1 MPSSGEKDDN
11 ECENATQPCGEHAN
25 CTNTVGSYF
34 CMCMPGFKSS
44 NGQQTF
50 VPNDGTSCV
59 DVDECSNEGTVAC
72 GDHAKCENVD
82 GGFNCSCKEGY
93 QPSTGKLQ
101 FKPNDGTSCQENP
114 KAKCEL
120 FKDCIT
126 EHINRTLARIS
137 HLKTPLEMLQEI
149 NKNTLGPLL
158 PVDVVSYVEALSYS
172 SRNTIRD
179 SVSDNEALRN
189 TTINVLVNTVNN
201 FLQKDKITVWEALPV
216 DNQRRSLTKLLHT
229 AEQATLLMSQNFKR
243 TTQLDANASD
253 IALKVFAFDSHHMKH
268 IHPHVYTEG
277 DYIKISP
284 KKRKESH
291 PNAAFAWMCIEGIH
305 LYLIVV
311 GVIYN
316 KGFLHKNFYVFGYV
330 SPAVVVG
337 ISAALGYKYYGTTE
351 VCWLSTKNNFIWSFI
366 GPACLIILVNLLAF
380 GVIIYKVFRHTA
392 MLKPEVSC
400 YENIRSCARGA
411 LALLF
416 LLGATW
422 IFGVLHVVQGS
433 VVTAYLFTIF
443 NAFQGMFIF
452 IFLCVLSRKDGKA
465 DCFKTIAKLLLGVGE
480 MSVEVPIMVFISIYF
495 EPAAP
500 VIIFTSKI
508 ENVKAIFHA
517 SLPNFILVSGN
528 DRYFNMFCTVSI
540 ILHGNH
546 FFAEPDFSENKVYTF
561 DYESTLLGGLPEKGL
576 ARAGIRLKSKVEI
589 SGIGPKLCLIRIHSI
604 EAAEYNGVW
613 PTSSFSRSLKLTQV
627 LTGQLSNPI
636 KFEYSNGHVGNIM
649 APDSVSDDGLNIYRG
664 IMNVLE
670 LSIKKMQHSYS
681 LQEAGIGGI
690 CNTTYAI
697 QENKRANLVYVTK
710 SKDLNSC
717 EEKVQIVTGSA
728 YTYPCQTCQKRNKNS
743 QATATY
749 NYKIKYTRSEAV
761 ITQADVEEIHQF
773 APFNE
778 ITGGNAIVQA
788 RQKLTL
794 TDVQKQR
801 AEVPPKEYQNRG
813 SLQYE
818 FGSELLQLPVHLFK
832 IKDVESQIGESLQDL
847 VEATSDQLPSDAPA
861 KALKLMH
868 LFRAANEEN
877 YESVWKQFSSRPVYR
892 RYILDII
899 PAVASH
905 RALRFLRH
913 KMERQELTNW
923 EAAQT
928 LLVALHS
935 CTPTR
940 DVMEEATLLHGFA
953 GEALSKSSSEEISLS
968 LKALGNVGH
977 PASIKHIKKFLPGY
991 AAGAS
996 DLPLKVHATAVMA
1009 LKNIGLKDPKMV
1021 QTITLE
1027 IFLNHKIHPRI
1038 RMLAVVVL
1046 LETKPGLPIVMTLA
1060 DAVLKEPSMQVASFI
1075 YSHLRALGRSTAPDL
1090 QVMAS
1095 ACRMA
1100 IRALSPK
1107 FDRSGYQF
1115 SKVFR
1120 FSVFKEFLMSGLAAK
1135 YLVLNNAGSLIPT
1148 MAMSQLRTHFLGRV
1162 ADPLEVG
1169 ITVEGLQ
1176 EMFAKG
1182 YSPDK
1187 DWENDYDFKKILKT
1201 LSDWKAFSSDQ
1212 PSASV
1217 SLKMFGQE
1225 LFFCGLDKNA
1235 IQNALQAWSGS
1246 DEKIPSLRR
1255 IISSL
1260 QSGVG
1265 RQWTKALL
1273 SSEIRRIVPT
1283 CTGFPTETSFYY
1295 SSITKVAGNVQVQIT
1310 PSPKSDFRLT
1320 DLLNANIRLRSKMSL
1335 SMAKEMTFVMG
1346 INTRTIQAGLEAHT
1360 KMNAHV
1366 PVNVVAAVNVKE
1378 KNIKIELPPCKDE
1391 TNIISIRSK
1400 TFAVT
1405 RNIGDLAASK
1415 MTPVLLP
1422 EAVPDIMKMSFDSD
1436 SASGETDKIRERQS
1450 AEAVSS
1456 GNLFSFGHSSSQ
1468 KEPFVQSVCS
1478 NASTFGVQVCIER
1491 KSIHAAFI
1499 KNMPLYYLV
1508 GEHALRV
1515 SFKPVPL
1522 KLPLEIPGL
1531 PVLARDYAHSRN
1543 AFLPHSPEQRFP
1555 SSPSNATQHGQRQA
1569 ERIYACRVC
1578 LMHPESLDLGLYTE
1592 APIEKIQVTIQAGD
1606 QAPTK
1611 MIRLVKFEDPEAQSS
1626 SRKEAIKRL
1635 KKILDDTD
1643 DQGTRKHRSS
1653 SSSASSTSG
1662 STESTTSSPSSSN
1675 SDERASQ
1682 GRTQIN
1688 MKIRQSK
1695 AKEKKFYPFGESS
1708 SSSSSGSSS
1717 SSSSGGKS
1725 SSSSSK
1731 SSSSSSSGSSS
1742 DSSSSKSNS
1751 SSSKSSSSSS
1761 KNSSSSSNKSSSSS
1775 SKDSSSSSK
1784 SSSSSSKSSNS
1795 SSKHSRSSKSSSSS
1809 SKSSSSSSK
1818 SSSSS
1823 SSSSSKSSSSS
1834 SKSSSSSSSSKSSSS
1849 SSSSKNS
1856 SSQGSSS
1863 SKSRSNSSEDS
1874 RSSSSS
1880 STGSSSSSKASGIK
1894 HKAKKQSKTTSFPR
1908 ASTAEG
1914 DRSVHE
1920 QKQKT
1925 QSSSSSSR
1933 STSSGISSS
1942 ESSAASHRQSKH
1954 DKRAETK
1961 HVKSQINSLSS
1972 YDSSTE
1978 RELHLPKVYRLRF
1991 RSAHIHWR
1999 NFLGDII
2006 PPGITIV
2013 AQAVRSDNKNQGY
2026 QATAYVRS
2034 DAAKVDVQLVVVQ
2047 LAETNWKACAD
2058 AVILPLKAQVRLRW
2072 GQECQDYRIA
2082 AVATTGLLAR
2092 KPAAQLKVQWG
2103 KLPSWIKKTSTA
2115 FMQYLPGAAIMLGF
2129 SEAHQRNPSQEFIV
2143 RAAATSPRTI
2153 DTVIKAPGVTLYCQA
2168 LRLPFTLPLGPSPT
2182 YKTRDITAWNLFP
2195 EIASQIAQE
2204 DQSTCEIRERDFKT
2218 FDRVSYSY
2226 SFNKSCNLIVA
2237 QDCTV
2242 HPKFIITTRK
2252 VDPQSF
2258 SREVHIN
2265 TTSANITIC
2274 PAANSSLLV
2283 ACNEE
2288 QVLSHGGV
2296 SQYEKDNVKIYKSGT
2311 TVIVEVP
2318 ALGLKKV
2325 TFDGVNLKVTVSSW
2339 MRGKTCGVCSN
2350 NDREKHNELLM
2361 PNHRLAHSCSAFV
2374 HSWVLLEETCSGGC
2388 KLQRS
2393 YVKLNRNPT
2402 IDGEEST
2409 CYSVDPVLKCMKNCT
2424 PIEKTSVKVGFH
2436 CFPKVNNSF
2445 TLLTETAVSLLEW
2458 QRSSDKKSASED
2470 VVESVD
2476 ADIDCTC
2483 TGVCS

>member
-1 MPSSGEKDDN
+1 
-11 ECENATQPCGEHAN
+11 
-25 CTNTVGSYF
+25 
-34 CMCMPGFKSS
+34 
-44 NGQQTF
+44 
-50 VPNDGTSCV
+50 
-59 DVDECSNEGTVAC
+59 
-72 GDHAKCENVD
+72 
-82 GGFNCSCKEGY
+82 
-93 QPSTGKLQ
+93 
-101 FKPNDGTSCQENP
+101 
-114 KAKCEL
+114 
-120 FKDCIT
+120 
-126 EHINRTLARIS
+126 
-137 HLKTPLEMLQEI
+137 
-149 NKNTLGPLL
+149 
-158 PVDVVSYVEALSYS
+158 
-172 SRNTIRD
+172 
-179 SVSDNEALRN
+179 
-189 TTINVLVNTVNN
+189 
-201 FLQKDKITVWEALPV
+201 
-216 DNQRRSLTKLLHT
+216 
-229 AEQATLLMSQNFKR
+229 
-243 TTQLDANASD
+243 
-253 IALKVFAFDSHHMKH
+253 
-268 IHPHVYTEG
+268 
-277 DYIKISP
+277 
-284 KKRKESH
+284 
-291 PNAAFAWMCIEGIH
+291 
-305 LYLIVV
+305 
-311 GVIYN
+311 
-316 KGFLHKNFYVFGYV
+316 
-330 SPAVVVG
+330 
-337 ISAALGYKYYGTTE
+337 
-351 VCWLSTKNNFIWSFI
+351 
-366 GPACLIILVNLLAF
+366 
-380 GVIIYKVFRHTA
+380 
-392 MLKPEVSC
+392 
-400 YENIRSCARGA
+400 
-411 LALLF
+411 
-416 LLGATW
+416 
-422 IFGVLHVVQGS
+422 
-433 VVTAYLFTIF
+433 
-443 NAFQGMFIF
+443 
-452 IFLCVLSRKDGKA
+452 
-465 DCFKTIAKLLLGVGE
+465 
-480 MSVEVPIMVFISIYF
+480 
-495 EPAAP
+495 
-500 VIIFTSKI
+500 
-508 ENVKAIFHA
+508 
-517 SLPNFILVSGN
+517 
-528 DRYFNMFCTVSI
+528 YFNMFC
-540 ILHGNH
+540 ILFLMFYGNH

-561 DYESTLLGGLPEKGL
+561 NYESTLLSGLPEKGL
-576 ARAGIRLKSKVEI
+576 ARAGIRIKSKVEI

-664 IMNVLE
+664 IINVLE
-670 LSIKKMQHSYS
+670 LSMKKMQHSYS

-728 YTYPCQTCQKRNKNS
+728 YTHPCQTCQKRNKNS

-778 ITGGNAIVQA
+778 ITGGNAIVEA

-813 SLQYE
+813 TLQYE
-818 FGSELLQLPVHLFK
+818 FGSELLQLPVHLFR
-832 IKDVESQIGESLQDL
+832 IHDVESQIEESLQDL

-877 YESVWKQFSSRPVYR
+877 YESVWKQFSSRPAYR
-892 RYILDII
+892 RCILDII

-913 KMERQELTNW
+913 KMERQELSNW

-928 LLVALHS
+928 VLVALHS
-935 CTPTR
+935 STPTR
-940 DVMEEATLLHGFA
+940 DVMEEATLIVKKHCPRSSTVLGKVCHLSYASLCHKQCTSSDSCSECLQLLHGFA
-953 GEALSKSSSEEISLS
+953 GEALSKSSTEEISLA

-977 PASIKHIKKFLPGY
+977 PASIKHIKKFLSGY

-996 DLPLKVHATAVMA
+996 DLPLKVHVTAVMA

-1021 QTITLE
+1021 QSITLE
-1027 IFLNHKIHPRI
+1027 IFLNHKIHPRV
-1038 RMLAVVVL
+1038 RMLAAVVL
-1046 LETKPGLPIVMTLA
+1046 LETKPGLPIVMMLA

-1090 QVMAS
+1090 QVLAS

-1100 IRALSPK
+1100 VRALSPK

-1120 FSVFKEFLMSGLAAK
+1120 FSIFKEFLMSGLAAK
-1135 YLVLNNAGSLIPT
+1135 YLVLNNAGSLIPK
-1148 MAMSQLRTHFLGRV
+1148 MAMFQLRTHFLGRV

-1182 YSPDK
+1182 YSPDRN
-1187 DWENDYDFKKILKT
+1187 WENDYDFKKIMKM
-1201 LSDWKAFSSDQ
+1201 LSDWKAFSSEK
-1212 PSASV
+1212 PFASGY
-1217 SLKMFGQE
+1217 LKMFGQE
-1225 LFFCGLDKNA
+1225 LFFGGLDKNA
-1235 IQNALQAWSGS
+1235 IQNALQAWYGS

-1273 SSEIRRIVPT
+1273 SSEIRHIVPT

-1295 SSITKVAGNVQVQIT
+1295 SSITKVAGNVQAQIT

-1320 DLLNANIRLRSKMSL
+1320 ELLNANIRLRSKMSL

-1346 INTRTIQAGLEAHT
+1346 INTHMIQAGLEAHT
-1360 KMNAHV
+1360 RMNAYV
-1366 PVNVVAAVNVKE
+1366 PVSVVATAHMKE
-1378 KNIKIELPPCKDE
+1378 KNIKIEIPPCKDE
-1391 TNIISIRSK
+1391 TNIISVRSK

-1436 SASGETDKIRERQS
+1436 STSGETDNIRDRQS
-1450 AEAVSS
+1450 AEDVSS
-1456 GNLFSFGHSSSQ
+1456 GDLFSFGHSSSR
-1468 KEPFVQSVCS
+1468 KEPFVQSMCS
-1478 NASTFGVQVCIER
+1478 NASTFGVQACIQR
-1491 KSIHAAFI
+1491 KSVHAAFI
-1499 KNMPLYYLV
+1499 KNMPVYYLV
-1508 GEHALRV
+1508 GEHALKM
-1515 SFKPVPL
+1515 SFKPV
-1522 KLPLEIPGL
+1522 
-1531 PVLARDYAHSRN
+1531 
-1543 AFLPHSPEQRFP
+1543 
-1555 SSPSNATQHGQRQA
+1555 
-1569 ERIYACRVC
+1569 
-1578 LMHPESLDLGLYTE
+1578 YTE

-1611 MIRLVKFEDPEAQSS
+1611 MVRLVTFEDPESQAS

-1643 DQGTRKHRSS
+1643 DQGTRKYRSS
-1653 SSSASSTSG
+1653 SSSAGSTSG
-1662 STESTTSSPSSSN
+1662 SAESTTSSPSSSD
-1675 SDERASQ
+1675 SGDRASR
-1682 GRTQIN
+1682 GGTQITL
-1688 MKIRQSK
+1688 KTKQSK
-1695 AKEKKFYPFGESS
+1695 AKEKKFYPFGDSSSSS

-1717 SSSSGGKS
+1717 SSSS
-1725 SSSSSK
+1725 
-1731 SSSSSSSGSSS
+1731 SSGSSS
-1742 DSSSSKSNS
+1742 DSS
-1751 SSSKSSSSSS
+1751 
-1761 KNSSSSSNKSSSSS
+1761 
-1775 SKDSSSSSK
+1775 
-1784 SSSSSSKSSNS
+1784 
-1795 SSKHSRSSKSSSSS
+1795 SSKSSSSS

-1823 SSSSSKSSSSS
+1823 SKSSSSSSQSSSSS

-1849 SSSSKNS
+1849 SGKSH
-1856 SSQGSSS
+1856 SSS
-1863 SKSRSNSSEDS
+1863 SE
-1874 RSSSSS
+1874 
-1880 STGSSSSSKASGIK
+1880 SSSSSKASGIK
-1894 HKAKKQSKTTSFPR
+1894 YKAKKQSKTISFPQ

-1914 DRSVHE
+1914 ERSVRE
-1920 QKQKT
+1920 QQHKT
-1925 QSSSSSSR
+1925 QSSSR
-1933 STSSGISSS
+1933 STRSGTSSSS
-1942 ESSAASHRQSKH
+1942 ESSGPSHRHGKYN
-1954 DKRAETK
+1954 KRVERK
-1961 HVKSQINSLSS
+1961 HVKSQINSHSS
-1972 YDSSTE
+1972 YDTSTE
-1978 RELHLPKVYRLRF
+1978 WELHLPKVYRLHF
-1991 RSAHIHWR
+1991 RAAHIHWHPHHKISSSSSSSSSESGSSFRNSSSSSRSSHLNSRSSSSSSSSSSHHGENSAHSSRRSKRVRIHHHSHGSSLTRER
-1999 NFLGDII
+1999 NFLGDVI

-2058 AVILPLKAQVRLRW
+2058 AVILPLKAQARLRW
-2072 GQECQDYRIA
+2072 GKECQDYRIA
-2082 AVATTGLLAR
+2082 AVATTGQLAR

-2103 KLPSWIKKTSTA
+2103 KLPSWIKKTSMA
-2115 FMQYLPGAAIMLGF
+2115 FMQYVPGAALMLGF
-2129 SEAHQRNPSQEFIV
+2129 SEAHQRNPSHEFIL

-2153 DTVIKAPGVTLYCQA
+2153 DAVIKIPGVTLYCQA
-2168 LRLPFTLPLGPSPT
+2168 LRLPFTLPLGASPT
-2182 YKTRDITAWNLFP
+2182 YETRDITAWNLFP

-2204 DQSTCEIRERDFKT
+2204 DQSTCEIREQDFKT
-2218 FDRVSYSY
+2218 FDRVSNSY
-2226 SFNKSCNLIVA
+2226 SFNKSCNLVVV
-2237 QDCTV
+2237 QDCTE

-2265 TTSANITIC
+2265 TTSVNITIC

-2288 QVLSHGGV
+2288 RVLSHSGV
-2296 SQYEKDNVKIYKSGT
+2296 SEYEKDNVKIFKSGT
-2311 TVIVEVP
+2311 TVIVEIP
-2318 ALGLKKV
+2318 SLGLNKV
-2325 TFDGVNLKVTVSSW
+2325 TFDGVNLKVTAASW
-2339 MRGKTCGVCSN
+2339 MRGKTCGVCGN

-2361 PNHRLAHSCSAFV
+2361 PNQRLAHSCSAFV

-2409 CYSVDPVLKCMKNCT
+2409 CYSVDPVLKCMKDCT

-2436 CFPKVNNSF
+2436 CFPK
-2445 TLLTETAVSLLEW
+2445 ETAVSLLEW

-2483 TGVCS
+2483 TGDCS

>member
-1 MPSSGEKDDN
+1 
-11 ECENATQPCGEHAN
+11 CF
-25 CTNTVGSYF
+25 NT
-34 CMCMPGFKSS
+34 
-44 NGQQTF
+44 
-50 VPNDGTSCV
+50 
-59 DVDECSNEGTVAC
+59 
-72 GDHAKCENVD
+72 
-82 GGFNCSCKEGY
+82 
-93 QPSTGKLQ
+93 
-101 FKPNDGTSCQENP
+101 
-114 KAKCEL
+114 
-120 FKDCIT
+120 
-126 EHINRTLARIS
+126 
-137 HLKTPLEMLQEI
+137 
-149 NKNTLGPLL
+149 
-158 PVDVVSYVEALSYS
+158 
-172 SRNTIRD
+172 
-179 SVSDNEALRN
+179 
-189 TTINVLVNTVNN
+189 
-201 FLQKDKITVWEALPV
+201 
-216 DNQRRSLTKLLHT
+216 
-229 AEQATLLMSQNFKR
+229 
-243 TTQLDANASD
+243 
-253 IALKVFAFDSHHMKH
+253 
-268 IHPHVYTEG
+268 
-277 DYIKISP
+277 
-284 KKRKESH
+284 
-291 PNAAFAWMCIEGIH
+291 
-305 LYLIVV
+305 
-311 GVIYN
+311 
-316 KGFLHKNFYVFGYV
+316 
-330 SPAVVVG
+330 
-337 ISAALGYKYYGTTE
+337 
-351 VCWLSTKNNFIWSFI
+351 
-366 GPACLIILVNLLAF
+366 
-380 GVIIYKVFRHTA
+380 
-392 MLKPEVSC
+392 
-400 YENIRSCARGA
+400 
-411 LALLF
+411 
-416 LLGATW
+416 
-422 IFGVLHVVQGS
+422 
-433 VVTAYLFTIF
+433 
-443 NAFQGMFIF
+443 
-452 IFLCVLSRKDGKA
+452 
-465 DCFKTIAKLLLGVGE
+465 
-480 MSVEVPIMVFISIYF
+480 
-495 EPAAP
+495 
-500 VIIFTSKI
+500 
-508 ENVKAIFHA
+508 
-517 SLPNFILVSGN
+517 
-528 DRYFNMFCTVSI
+528 FCTVSI
-540 ILHGNH
+540 IFHGNH
-546 FFAEPDFSENKVYTF
+546 FFTEPDFSENKVYTF
-561 DYESTLLGGLPEKGL
+561 DYESTLLSGLPERGL
-576 ARAGIRLKSKVEI
+576 ARAGIRIKSKVEI

-613 PTSSFSRSLKLTQV
+613 PTSSFSRSLKLSQV

-636 KFEYSNGHVGNIM
+636 KFEYSNGHVGNLM

-664 IMNVLE
+664 VINVLE

-697 QENKRANLVYVTK
+697 QENKKANLVYVTK

-728 YTYPCQTCQKRNKNS
+728 NTHPCQACQKRNKNS

-794 TDVQKQR
+794 TDVQKER

-813 SLQYE
+813 SLRYE
-818 FGSELLQLPVHLFK
+818 FGSELLQLPIHLFR
-832 IKDVESQIGESLQDL
+832 IKDVESQIEESLQDL
-847 VEATSDQLPSDAPA
+847 VETTSDQLPSDAPA

-877 YESVWKQFSSRPVYR
+877 YESVWKQFSSRPAYR

-905 RALRFLRH
+905 RALRFLRRR
-913 KMERQELTNW
+913 MERQELTSW

-935 CTPTR
+935 STPTR
-940 DVMEEATLLHGFA
+940 DVMEEATLIVRKHCPRSSTVLGKVCHLSYASLCHKQCSSADSCSECLQLLHGFA
-953 GEALSKSSSEEISLS
+953 GEALSKSSTEEISLA

-977 PASIKHIKKFLPGY
+977 PASIKPIKKFLPGY

-1021 QTITLE
+1021 QAVTLE
-1027 IFLNHKIHPRI
+1027 LFLNHKMHPRV
-1038 RMLAVVVL
+1038 RMLAAVVL
-1046 LETKPGLPIVMTLA
+1046 LETKPGLPIMMILA

-1100 IRALSPK
+1100 VRALSPR
-1107 FDRSGYQF
+1107 FDTSGYQF

-1148 MAMSQLRTHFLGRV
+1148 MVMSQLRTHFLGRV

-1182 YSPDK
+1182 YSPDR
-1187 DWENDYDFKKILKT
+1187 DWENEYDFKKILKT
-1201 LSDWKAFSSDQ
+1201 LSDWKAFSSDK
-1212 PSASV
+1212 PFASGY
-1217 SLKMFGQE
+1217 LKMFGQE
-1225 LFFCGLDKNA
+1225 LFFGVLDKNA
-1235 IQNALQAWSGS
+1235 IQNALQAWYGS
-1246 DEKIPSLRR
+1246 DEKNPSLRR

-1295 SSITKVAGNVQVQIT
+1295 SSITKAAGNAQAQIT
-1310 PSPKSDFRLT
+1310 PSPKSDFRLSE
-1320 DLLNANIRLRSKMSL
+1320 LLNANIRLRSKMSL

-1346 INTRTIQAGLEAHT
+1346 INTRTVQAGLEART
-1360 KMNAHV
+1360 KVNAHV
-1366 PVNVVAAVNVKE
+1366 PVNVVAMVNMKE
-1378 KNIKIELPPCKDE
+1378 KNIKIEIPPCKDE
-1391 TNIISIRSK
+1391 TDIISVRSK

-1436 SASGETDKIRERQS
+1436 SASGETDNIRDRQS
-1450 AEAVSS
+1450 AEDISS
-1456 GNLFSFGHSSSQ
+1456 GNPFSFGRSSSQ
-1468 KEPFVQSVCS
+1468 KEPFVQSMCS
-1478 NASTFGVQVCIER
+1478 NASTFGVQVCLER
-1491 KSIHAAFI
+1491 KSVHAAFI
-1499 KNMPLYYLV
+1499 KNVPLYYLI
-1508 GEHALRV
+1508 GEHALRM
-1515 SFKPVPL
+1515 SLKPV
-1522 KLPLEIPGL
+1522 
-1531 PVLARDYAHSRN
+1531 
-1543 AFLPHSPEQRFP
+1543 
-1555 SSPSNATQHGQRQA
+1555 
-1569 ERIYACRVC
+1569 
-1578 LMHPESLDLGLYTE
+1578 YTE

-1611 MIRLVKFEDPEAQSS
+1611 MVRLVTFEDPEAQAS

-1635 KKILDDTD
+1635 KKILGDTD
-1643 DQGTRKHRSS
+1643 DQGMRKHRSS

-1662 STESTTSSPSSSN
+1662 SAESTTSSPSSSD
-1675 SDERASQ
+1675 SDGRASQ
-1682 GRTQIN
+1682 RDTQIN
-1688 MKIRQSK
+1688 LKTRQSK
-1695 AKEKKFYPFGESS
+1695 AKEKKFYPFGDSSSSSS

-1717 SSSSGGKS
+1717 D
-1725 SSSSSK
+1725 SSSSK

-1742 DSSSSKSNS
+1742 DSSSSKS
-1751 SSSKSSSSSS
+1751 SSSSSS
-1761 KNSSSSSNKSSSSS
+1761 GSSS
-1775 SKDSSSSSK
+1775 DSSSSG
-1784 SSSSSSKSSNS
+1784 SSSDSS
-1795 SSKHSRSSKSSSSS
+1795 SSKSSSSS

-1823 SSSSSKSSSSS
+1823 SSS
-1834 SKSSSSSSSSKSSSS
+1834 
-1849 SSSSKNS
+1849 
-1856 SSQGSSS
+1856 G
-1863 SKSRSNSSEDS
+1863 
-1874 RSSSSS
+1874 
-1880 STGSSSSSKASGIK
+1880 SSKASAIK
-1894 HKAKKQSKTTSFPR
+1894 HKAKKQSKTTSFAL
-1908 ASTAEG
+1908 ASAAEG
-1914 DRSVHE
+1914 EGSFRE
-1920 QKQKT
+1920 QKPKT

-1933 STSSGISSS
+1933 STSSGTSSS
-1942 ESSAASHRQSKH
+1942 ESSGASHRRSTY
-1954 DKRAETK
+1954 DKRAERED
-1961 HVKSQINSLSS
+1961 VKSQINSLSS
-1972 YDSSTE
+1972 YDISTE

-1991 RSAHIHWR
+1991 RSAHVHWHPDHKGSSSSSSSSSSSEPGSSHRNSSSSSSSSSSSHHHGENSAHSSRRSRRVSSHHHSHSSSLARER

-2006 PPGITIV
+2006 PPGITVV
-2013 AQAVRSDNKNQGY
+2013 AQAVRSDNRNQGY

-2058 AVILPLKAQVRLRW
+2058 AVILPLKAQARLRW
-2072 GQECQDYRIA
+2072 GKECQDYRIA
-2082 AVATTGLLAR
+2082 AVATTGQLAR

-2115 FMQYLPGAAIMLGF
+2115 FMQYVPGAALMLGF
-2129 SEAHQRNPSQEFIV
+2129 SEAHQRNPSHEFIV

-2153 DTVIKAPGVTLYCQA
+2153 DAVIKAPGVTLYCQA
-2168 LRLPFTLPLGPSPT
+2168 LRLPFTLPLGPSPAYET
-2182 YKTRDITAWNLFP
+2182 QDITAWNLFP
-2195 EIASQIAQE
+2195 QIASQIAQE
-2204 DQSTCEIRERDFKT
+2204 DQSTCEVRERDFKT
-2218 FDRVSYSY
+2218 FDRVSHSY
-2226 SFNKSCNLIVA
+2226 SFNKSCNLVVA
-2237 QDCTV
+2237 QDCTE

-2265 TTSANITIC
+2265 TTLANITIC

-2288 QVLSHGGV
+2288 RVLSYSGV
-2296 SQYEKDNVKIYKSGT
+2296 SEYEKGNVKIYKSGT

-2318 ALGLKKV
+2318 TLGLKRV
-2325 TFDGVNLKVTVSSW
+2325 TFDGVDLKVTVASW
-2339 MRGKTCGVCSN
+2339 MRGRTCGVCSN

-2409 CYSVDPVLKCMKNCT
+2409 CYSVDPVLKCMKDCT
-2424 PIEKTSVKVGFH
+2424 PIEKASVKVGFH
-2436 CFPKVNNSF
+2436 CFPK
-2445 TLLTETAVSLLEW
+2445 ETAVSLLEW

-2483 TGVCS
+2483 TGNCS